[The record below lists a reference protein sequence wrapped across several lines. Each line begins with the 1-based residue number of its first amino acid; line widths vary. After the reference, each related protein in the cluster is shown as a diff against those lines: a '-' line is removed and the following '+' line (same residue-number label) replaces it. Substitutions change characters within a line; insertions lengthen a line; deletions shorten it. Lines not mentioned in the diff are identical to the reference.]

1 MEGLSLILIAAA
13 LFSHSWYLLGLYPE
27 GRTMGVYTAA
37 LGLGAL
43 ITITF
48 VPMVLIGG
56 DPDASPVAETMVM
69 KMLIILWVGHAVGAG
84 AQGIWELDERAL
96 GFYSAVV
103 TAGSVVALIFFATTL
118 FDAYG
123 NAVAIGL
130 SAVALVL
137 SIVAG
142 MLFFFYAVPFNI
154 LRPVAGWFTLVGSV
168 TVLAVGLALVT
179 TAIRAA

>member
-1 MEGLSLILIAAA
+1 MRLA
-13 LFSHSWYLLGLYPE
+13 
-27 GRTMGVYTAA
+27 
-37 LGLGAL
+37 
-43 ITITF
+43 
-48 VPMVLIGG
+48 
-56 DPDASPVAETMVM
+56 
-69 KMLIILWVGHAVGAG
+69 
-84 AQGIWELDERAL
+84 RAL

-142 MLFFFYAVPFNI
+142 MLFFFYAVPFNPTFPI
-154 LRPVAGWFTLVGSV
+154 STLQGVPYSATELLDVAE
-168 TVLAVGLALVT
+168 
-179 TAIRAA
+179 